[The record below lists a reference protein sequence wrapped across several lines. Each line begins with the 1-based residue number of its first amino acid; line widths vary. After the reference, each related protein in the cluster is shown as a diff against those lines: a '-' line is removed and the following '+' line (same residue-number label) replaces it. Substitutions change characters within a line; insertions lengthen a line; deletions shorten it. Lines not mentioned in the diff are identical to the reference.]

1 MRLSEFMKKEIKEV
15 IIGNVPSKSNCYK
28 IVSFGGHA
36 SLAKTK
42 AMKQYEDSFF
52 IQCKSRNAM
61 ISGYF
66 ELHLQVFYPTQK
78 SDLDNSLKIILDCL
92 QKTKTIVNDN
102 KCVKIVAEKYLDKN
116 NPRIEFELKEI

>member
-1 MRLSEFMKKEIKEV
+1 MKKEIKEV

-36 SLAKTK
+36 SLAKTS
-42 AMKQYEDSFF
+42 AMKSYENSFF

-61 ISGYF
+61 VSGYF

-78 SDLDNSLKIILDCL
+78 SDLDNSLKVILDCL
-92 QKTKTIVNDN
+92 QKSNTIVNDN
-102 KCVKIVAEKYLDKN
+102 KCVKIVAEKYLDKA
-116 NPRIEFELKEI
+116 NPRIEFEIKEI